1 MCRKGDRKEH
11 IEHALL
17 HCCKAQ
23 AVWTTTMV
31 PMDGV
36 TWSNFLSGLLSMLN
50 SELSPNCL
58 RMEDGGDVGM
68 RGGLSE
74 ATRWKPPPPGW
85 LSIFERVTFRPQLAE
100 AFTIR
105 EALLWLKSNHY
116 NHIIVGSDCA
126 LVVHALDRSIVDD
139 SKFDCFISDCLMLRM
154 LDNRIWGEPIRLGL
168 SVPPR

>member
-1 MCRKGDRKEH
+1 
-11 IEHALL
+11 
-17 HCCKAQ
+17 
-23 AVWTTTMV
+23 
-31 PMDGV
+31 
-36 TWSNFLSGLLSMLN
+36 MLIIQQ
-50 SELSPNCL
+50 LSPNCL
-58 RMEDGGDVGM
+58 GMEDGGDVGM
-68 RGGLSE
+68 REGLSE
-74 ATRWKPPPPGW
+74 ATRWKPPPPGC
-85 LSIFERVTFRPQLAE
+85 LNVMLMPFFFVDESTVELAE